1 MIGDTG
7 YGHGSGPAFA
17 AIERRVSNDVRTRCI
32 LDRHDDSAVWLH
44 RGHTADA
51 AGTVRRVLRW
61 APRHTPVAGCAH
73 PNQSVLAGIIPLHVA
88 VPRVRTGLG
97 VVAGNPVLVG
107 IRTTADHDR
116 ACPVQPVGGAAYDNC
131 APAGWDVHGA
141 TAPLF

>member
-51 AGTVRRVLRW
+51 AGTVRRVLPGP
-61 APRHTPVAGCAH
+61 PRTPPAADCAH

-88 VPRVRTGLG
+88 VPIVRTGLR

-107 IRTTADHDR
+107 IRTIADHDR
-116 ACPVQPVGGAAYDNC
+116 ACPVKPVGGAASDNSV
-131 APAGWDVHGA
+131 AAG
-141 TAPLF
+141 